1 MGWKV
6 TLAAVAL
13 SLCALAVAVA
23 PIAASTTGSCRG
35 AISWSR
41 ASRYIGRV
49 ETVKGPVA
57 GAFYARSTNGSPTF
71 LDLGADYPNPRRFT
85 VLIWGRD
92 RNKFRSPENTYLGR
106 TICVRGLIRLYRGGA
121 EVFASS
127 PSQIA
132 IA

>member
-1 MGWKV
+1 MGWNV
-6 TLAAVAL
+6 MLIAVAL
-13 SLCALAVAVA
+13 SLGALAVAVA
-23 PIAASTTGSCRG
+23 PSAASTVGSCCG

-49 ETVKGPVA
+49 ETVNGPVA
-57 GAFYARSTNGSPTF
+57 GAYYASSTNGSPTF
-71 LDLGADYPNPRRFT
+71 LDLGVAYPNPRWFT

-92 RNKFRSPENTYLGR
+92 RGKFRSPESTYLGR
-106 TICVRGLIRLYRGGA
+106 TICVRGLIRLYRGHA

>member
-6 TLAAVAL
+6 ALVLVAL
-13 SLCALAVAVA
+13 WLCMLAVAVA
-23 PIAASTTGSCRG
+23 PTAASTAVSCRG

-41 ASRYIGRV
+41 AARYIGRV
-49 ETVKGPVA
+49 ETVNGPVA
-57 GAFYARSTNGSPTF
+57 GAYYASSTNGSPTF
-71 LDLGADYPNPRRFT
+71 LDLGVGYPNPRRFT

-92 RNKFRSPENTYLGR
+92 RGKFRSPESTYLGQ
-106 TICVRGLIRLYRGGA
+106 TICVRALIRLYRGHA

-127 PSQIA
+127 PAQIA

>member
-1 MGWKV
+1 MLV
-6 TLAAVAL
+6 AVAL
-13 SLCALAVAVA
+13 SSCALAVAVA
-23 PIAASTTGSCRG
+23 PTAASTAGSCRG
-35 AISWSR
+35 SISWSR

-49 ETVKGPVA
+49 ETIKGPVA
-57 GAFYARSTNGSPTF
+57 GAYYAFSSNGSPTF
-71 LDLGADYPNPRRFT
+71 LDVGVAYPNPRRFT

-92 RNKFRSPENTYLGR
+92 RAKFRSPEHTYLGR
-106 TICVRGLIRLYRGGA
+106 TICVRGLVRLYRGGA